1 MEKPNFGFNQ
11 KKPRN
16 VGGVNTFA
24 SGEDGLEVKEE
35 GSAVEKKVSDTSIFK
50 SSYQC
55 EQIVCLTQPGS
66 RERCY
71 ERQLENCFA

>member
-1 MEKPNFGFNQ
+1 M
-11 KKPRN
+11 
-16 VGGVNTFA
+16 GGVNTFT

-35 GSAVEKKVSDTSIFK
+35 GSAAEKTVSDTSISK

-71 ERQLENCFA
+71 ELQLENCFAQSVNSPNAA